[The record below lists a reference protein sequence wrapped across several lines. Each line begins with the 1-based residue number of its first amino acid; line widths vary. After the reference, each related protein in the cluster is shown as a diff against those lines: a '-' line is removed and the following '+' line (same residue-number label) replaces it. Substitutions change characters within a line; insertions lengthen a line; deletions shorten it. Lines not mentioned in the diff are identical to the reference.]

1 MKKIILIVEDRNE
14 EQLSAKQAVL
24 ESGNTAIVA
33 GNLKDGTRLLM
44 QLESNILGVITDLH
58 YQSRAQ
64 SNTDA
69 EKPNGLAIVAL
80 CVEKGIRVG
89 VCSDINHH
97 FSEYLKV
104 PIQVLSSHQNYPF
117 GKIPFSE
124 DSKNWKMI
132 VTQVINL

>member
-1 MKKIILIVEDRNE
+1 MKKIILIVEDHTE
-14 EQLSAKQAVL
+14 EQVSAKQAVL

-33 GNLKDGTRLLM
+33 GNLEDGTRLLK
-44 QLESNILGVITDLH
+44 QLGDNLFGVITDLH
-58 YQSRAQ
+58 YQSRAL
-64 SNTDA
+64 SDTDA

-89 VCSDINHH
+89 VCSDVNHH
-97 FSEYLKV
+97 FSEYLKM

-124 DSKNWKMI
+124 DSKN
-132 VTQVINL
+132 

>member
-33 GNLKDGTRLLM
+33 VNLEDGMRLLKQLEGNL
-44 QLESNILGVITDLH
+44 LGVVTDLH
-58 YQSRAQ
+58 YQSRAL
-64 SNTDA
+64 SDSDA

-97 FSEYLKV
+97 FSEYLKT
-104 PIQVLSSHQNYPF
+104 PIHVLSSHQNYPF

-124 DSKNWKMI
+124 DSKNWKTI